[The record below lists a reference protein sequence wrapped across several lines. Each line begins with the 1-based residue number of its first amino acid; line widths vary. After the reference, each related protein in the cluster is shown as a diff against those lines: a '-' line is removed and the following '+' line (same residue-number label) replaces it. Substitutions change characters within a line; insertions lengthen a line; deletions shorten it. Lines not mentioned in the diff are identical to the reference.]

1 MLRLIKMYLYRAS
14 RLVSSK
20 LWFVLLEIILL
31 VPMAKMVL
39 FSSNREADIA
49 VFDIILQII
58 SSGMPCMICSFFI
71 SGLFAHDEKGGYIKN
86 IITSINDRKS
96 LFFSRIAVTAV
107 YLFLIYFIIIVS
119 TLVIY
124 GLVLKMEIISDINI
138 IMKLVMSYWLSVSFL
153 CFVNMVIIIAKSVTL
168 PVMMTL
174 ISISG
179 LIALPVLMIN
189 LLIIKLF
196 KSDSF
201 DLGEHLVST
210 CLKGL
215 NYDFDLCHHLLIGAV
230 YILVSFF
237 CSLLVLRKRDV

>member
-1 MLRLIKMYLYRAS
+1 MLKIIKMYLYRAS

-20 LWFVLLEIILL
+20 LWFVLLEITLL

-39 FSSNREADIA
+39 FSSNRDAGVT
-49 VFDIILQII
+49 VFDIMLQII

-71 SGLFAHDEKGGYIKN
+71 SSLFVCDEKGGYIKN
-86 IITSINDRKS
+86 IITSLNDRKS
-96 LFFSRIAVTAV
+96 LLFSRIAVTAV

-119 TLVIY
+119 TFIIY
-124 GLVLKMEIISDINI
+124 GLVLNMEIIFNINI
-138 IMKLVMSYWLSVSFL
+138 ITKLVMSYWLSVSFL

-189 LLIIKLF
+189 LLINKLF

-201 DLGEHLVST
+201 DLGDHLAST

-215 NYDFDLCHHLLIGAV
+215 SYDFDLYHHLLIGAV
-230 YILVSFF
+230 YIVISVLI
-237 CSLLVLRKRDV
+237 SLLILRKRDI